1 MLFHHAKVQ
10 LKGFS
15 ILFKVNSARCEV
27 GLWNRFGKD
36 VYYEDYMQG
45 PKWNGYHRCLAHVN
59 FEILLIK
66 TILRWNLISYGTLKL
81 IFLNRLLMCEY
92 RRFLYLGCTS

>member
-66 TILRWNLISYGTLKL
+66 TISKVESYKLWHPQINISK
-81 IFLNRLLMCEY
+81 
-92 RRFLYLGCTS
+92 